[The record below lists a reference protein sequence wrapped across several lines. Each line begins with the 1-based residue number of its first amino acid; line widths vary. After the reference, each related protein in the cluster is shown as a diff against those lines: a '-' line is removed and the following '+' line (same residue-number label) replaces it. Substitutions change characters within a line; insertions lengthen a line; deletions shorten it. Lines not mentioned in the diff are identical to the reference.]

1 MTIPFEPARFRS
13 AAAHYLRGRPDYSP
27 ALIRDV
33 ATLCGLD
40 GAGRLLDLGCGPGQ
54 LAIAFRP
61 FVAEAL
67 GMDPEPEMLAL
78 AERQA
83 EAAGVDVAFRQGSSY
98 DLALLDGPFRL
109 ATIGRAFHWMDRA
122 ETTRLLAD
130 RLTTGGAMALLS
142 TEHPAV
148 PDNAW
153 RTEYD
158 ALLRSARGRDL
169 PAWRRPGWVRNEA
182 VLLDSPLSSLHR
194 VAVVERRQSPG
205 ADLVDRA
212 LSMSGTTRHRLGE
225 AGVASLREQVA
236 ALVASVAQDGLVIE
250 VVESSALI
258 ARRPHA

>member
-1 MTIPFEPARFRS
+1 MPFEPARFRS
-13 AAAHYLRGRPDYSP
+13 AAEHYLRGRPDYSP
-27 ALIRDV
+27 ALIQDV
-33 ATLCGLD
+33 ALLCGLD
-40 GAGRLLDLGCGPGQ
+40 GTGSLLDLGCGPGQ

-61 FVAEAL
+61 FVAEAI

-78 AERQA
+78 AAQQA
-83 EAAGVDVAFRQGSSY
+83 GAAGVDVTFRLGSSY
-98 DLALLDGPFRL
+98 DLASVDGPFRL

-122 ETTRLLAD
+122 ETLRLLAD
-130 RLTTGGAMALLS
+130 RLTAGGAVALV
-142 TEHPAV
+142 TTDHPAV

-153 RTEYD
+153 RAEYD
-158 ALLRSARGRDL
+158 ALLRSARGHEP

-194 VAVVERRQSPG
+194 VAVVERRRSRG

-236 ALVASVAQDGLVIE
+236 ALVASVAQGGLVTE

-258 ARRPHA
+258 ARRP